1 MDPVFAVVGH
11 PNKGKSSIVAT
22 LAQDDT
28 VAISAQSGTTQVS
41 EALTLVQGDARY
53 SLIDTPGFQRPT
65 AVLAWLKAH
74 AETAEQR
81 QSAVSAFVE
90 DAACRRKYPDEVEL
104 LTPIV
109 DGAAILYVV
118 DGSRPYGSE
127 YEIEM
132 EILRW
137 TGQPSMALINP
148 IENEN
153 HIDSWTRALAQYFK
167 VVKVFNPLKADFEK
181 QLAILET
188 FSHLKEAWAPALTA
202 LISSARENRAHQQ
215 TQSIAL
221 LASLL
226 TALCGYQI
234 SQKVLKKEQAF
245 VLKPAIEKQ
254 YFTAIKNMEFEAQ
267 ENLKRIYAY
276 RKLDSHIADLTF
288 DDDLFD
294 TEQWIVWGLNQKQ
307 LTIAAT
313 VAGATAGALVDA
325 GLAGQSFML
334 GTIGGGLIAGGSAWF
349 GADKIADVTIKG
361 LPISGF
367 EVRQGPIKNRNFPY
381 VILGRYLSMAF
392 ALKNRNHARQDRLNI
407 QENDLSTA
415 LEKLSS
421 AETRAIHHA
430 FNKLSRQKSVDDLFS
445 VLEPLFH
452 LETR

>member
-1 MDPVFAVVGH
+1 M
-11 PNKGKSSIVAT
+11 
-22 LAQDDT
+22 
-28 VAISAQSGTTQVS
+28 
-41 EALTLVQGDARY
+41 
-53 SLIDTPGFQRPT
+53 
-65 AVLAWLKAH
+65 
-74 AETAEQR
+74 
-81 QSAVSAFVE
+81 
-90 DAACRRKYPDEVEL
+90 
-104 LTPIV
+104 
-109 DGAAILYVV
+109 
-118 DGSRPYGSE
+118 
-127 YEIEM
+127 
-132 EILRW
+132 
-137 TGQPSMALINP
+137 
-148 IENEN
+148 
-153 HIDSWTRALAQYFK
+153 
-167 VVKVFNPLKADFEK
+167 
-181 QLAILET
+181 
-188 FSHLKEAWAPALTA
+188 
-202 LISSARENRAHQQ
+202 
-215 TQSIAL
+215 
-221 LASLL
+221 
-226 TALCGYQI
+226 
-234 SQKVLKKEQAF
+234 
-245 VLKPAIEKQ
+245 KPAIEKQ

>member
-1 MDPVFAVVGH
+1 M
-11 PNKGKSSIVAT
+11 
-22 LAQDDT
+22 
-28 VAISAQSGTTQVS
+28 
-41 EALTLVQGDARY
+41 TLVQGDARY

-167 VVKVFNPLKADFEK
+167 VVKVFNPLQADFEK

-334 GTIGGGLIAGGSAWF
+334 GTIGGG
-349 GADKIADVTIKG
+349 
-361 LPISGF
+361 
-367 EVRQGPIKNRNFPY
+367 
-381 VILGRYLSMAF
+381 
-392 ALKNRNHARQDRLNI
+392 
-407 QENDLSTA
+407 
-415 LEKLSS
+415 
-421 AETRAIHHA
+421 
-430 FNKLSRQKSVDDLFS
+430 
-445 VLEPLFH
+445 
-452 LETR
+452 